1 MVFPLPL
8 DPHYRIEIIEW
19 WLEDVYDRLELGLV
33 DDAAISFRIA
43 RDLYL
48 KLPGN
53 VFDQALEDWVIAAQG
68 KIDETHSTN
77 Q

>member
-8 DPHYRIEIIEW
+8 DSYHRIQIIQW
-19 WLEDVYDRLELGLV
+19 WLEDVDDRLELGLV

-53 VFDQALEDWVIAAQG
+53 VFDQALEDRVIAAQG